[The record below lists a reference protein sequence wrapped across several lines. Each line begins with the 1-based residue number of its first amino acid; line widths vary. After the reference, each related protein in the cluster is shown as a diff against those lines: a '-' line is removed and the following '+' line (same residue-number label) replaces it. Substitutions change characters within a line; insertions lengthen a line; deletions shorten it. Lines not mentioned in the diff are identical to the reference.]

1 MLAHVRVFV
10 HRFLRVIVR
19 LCACSRVR
27 LHVRAP
33 FGCEQFSHAKLVVGV
48 KGFEPLRLTAA
59 DFKSAASAVPPHP
72 HMRVFAILRSM
83 FALAVFARVMLCSRC
98 SRTCFAAFARA
109 RFLVRE
115 KRVCLRLARCKNCAP
130 HITKRLA
137 EPKESFYK
145 MFNLAQK
152 SVKLA

>member
-1 MLAHVRVFV
+1 MPFLCDAPFVCFRCLILFCGSGCFVCVDARMLARVRVFV

-72 HMRVFAILRSM
+72 HMRVFAILR
-83 FALAVFARVMLCSRC
+83 FAVFAL
-98 SRTCFAAFARA
+98 FAHVFCCVRA
-109 RFLVRE
+109 RSLSCERE
-115 KRVCLRLARCKNCAP
+115 ARLPSFSAMQKLRAP
-130 HITKRLA
+130 
-137 EPKESFYK
+137 YY
-145 MFNLAQK
+145 QK
-152 SVKLA
+152 IG

>member
-83 FALAVFARVMLCSRC
+83 FALAVFAL
-98 SRTCFAAFARA
+98 FAHVFCCVRA
-109 RFLVRE
+109 RVL
-115 KRVCLRLARCKNCAP
+115 LRLRA
-130 HITKRLA
+130 LA
-137 EPKESFYK
+137 F
-145 MFNLAQK
+145 L
-152 SVKLA
+152 